1 MYIKLEKEEQEKL
14 MQSAINKAGSQRK
27 LSKILN
33 IPKTSILRY
42 KQLGVIPERRYKE
55 ILNFLG
61 IKEESIE
68 SEKLEENWK
77 QIMGGK
83 KCVETKRKNGTFD
96 IQLEKAQKSGAI
108 KMKRWH
114 KKMKEENPKE
124 YYLMQYEKFKKIGGY
139 KYKTKNGEKVRNIF
153 EKQVADKLK
162 KLNLN
167 YKYEHLIRVDK
178 RWFFP
183 DFLLD
188 RNIII
193 EATAWNGETK
203 SYLLKEKIEYL
214 EKMYKV
220 FVVIPKHLYSK
231 YRILDNHLILG
242 IDNLALVAQLAR
254 AHDC

>member
-14 MQSAINKAGSQRK
+14 VQSAINKAGSHRK
-27 LSKILN
+27 LAKVLK

-42 KQLGVIPERRYKE
+42 KQLGVIPEVRYKA
-55 ILNFLG
+55 ILNFLE
-61 IKEESIE
+61 IKEKSIK
-68 SEKLEENWK
+68 SKKLEENWK
-77 QIMGGK
+77 QIIGGK
-83 KCVETKRKNGTFD
+83 KCVETKRKNGTFNK
-96 IQLEKAQKSGAI
+96 QLETAQKYGMVKI
-108 KMKRWH
+108 KEWH

-139 KYKTKNGEKVRNIF
+139 KYKTENGEKVRNSF

-162 KLNLN
+162 ELNLN
-167 YKYEHLIRVDK
+167 YKYESLIRIRK
-178 RWFFP
+178 RYFFP
-183 DFLLD
+183 DFLL
-188 RNIII
+188 NNNVIV

-203 SYLLKEKIEYL
+203 SYLLKEKIECL
-214 EKMYKV
+214 EKRYKV

-231 YRILDNHLILG
+231 YRILNNHLILG